1 VSSGDRD
8 SVHADDNLDKK
19 EGKTRLFCRYN
30 LGLYE
35 RFVLNDVLGFWYFQI
50 PVPVRVSLVQCVVNQ
65 SLVAM
70 VCGYIVINNASL
82 CVCVQTIVEWVSSG
96 DISVHVASR
105 ALAFMDSKVFL
116 LLPIDDLLNQSWII
130 SSRADKVVVVSE
142 KGIALAS
149 LLLLVR
155 NL

>member
-1 VSSGDRD
+1 
-8 SVHADDNLDKK
+8 
-19 EGKTRLFCRYN
+19 
-30 LGLYE
+30 
-35 RFVLNDVLGFWYFQI
+35 
-50 PVPVRVSLVQCVVNQ
+50 
-65 SLVAM
+65 
-70 VCGYIVINNASL
+70 
-82 CVCVQTIVEWVSSG
+82 
-96 DISVHVASR
+96 VHVASR